1 MFMRIVGIIAEYN
14 PFHNGHAY
22 QIQRAKELAG
32 ADFSVIVMSP
42 DFVQRGEPALL
53 DKYSRTR
60 MALLGGADLV
70 LELPVCYATG
80 SAEYFAEGGTA
91 LLERLGCVNALSF
104 GCETA
109 DSACFSRLADFLL
122 EEPAEYR
129 LLLRSYQ
136 KTGMTFPKAREAALQ
151 ETFAEFP
158 VQTVLSGPNNILGLE
173 YTKALKKMGSPISIL
188 PVPRAGSGYHSLDF
202 DREFCSASAIRAKLT
217 SRPDQQEICAEEL
230 AAFLPKGSLSILTD
244 HLISSDFV
252 MMEQFSDLLHY
263 KLLSEADQ
271 GFCHYLDVTTDL
283 SDRIVRLLPRYS
295 SVSQFVPLLKTKQLT
310 EARIRRALL
319 HILLNITGPETEVF
333 RQKGT
338 VFYGRILGFRKTSVS
353 LMHAIKKNAS
363 VPLISKLA
371 DAKNILCGSALQM
384 ITQDVYASHIYRL
397 PSCSRDGKQMQNEYT
412 CSPVIL

>member
-1 MFMRIVGIIAEYN
+1 MKTVGIIAEYN

-22 QIQRAKELAG
+22 QIKRAKELAG
-32 ADFSVIVMSP
+32 ADFAVIVMSP

-70 LELPVCYATG
+70 IELPVCYATG
-80 SAEYFAEGGTA
+80 SAEYFAEGSTA
-91 LLERLGCVNALSF
+91 LLEQLGCVDVLSF

-122 EEPAEYR
+122 EAPEEYR

-136 KTGMTFPKAREAALQ
+136 KTGMTFPKAREAALL
-151 ETFAEFP
+151 ETFADELP
-158 VQTVLSGPNNILGLE
+158 DQAILSSPNNILGLE
-173 YTKALKKMGSPISIL
+173 YTKALKKMRSPISIL
-188 PVPRAGSGYHSLDF
+188 PVPRAGSGYHSLDL

-217 SRPDQQEICAEEL
+217 SCPGQQEICVDEL
-230 AAFLPKGSLSILTD
+230 AAFLPEACLNILKD
-244 HLISSDFV
+244 RLLSSDFV
-252 MMEQFSDLLHY
+252 MMEQFSALLHY
-263 KLLSEADQ
+263 KLLSEAGQ
-271 GFCHYLDVTTDL
+271 GFCHYLDVTSDL
-283 SDRIVRLLPRYS
+283 SDRILRLLPRYS
-295 SVSQFVPLLKTKQLT
+295 SVSQFVSLLKTKQLT

-319 HILLNITGPETEVF
+319 HILLNVAGPETEVF
-333 RQKGT
+333 RQQGT
-338 VFYGRILGFRKTSVS
+338 IFYGRILGFRKTSVS

-384 ITQDVYASHIYRL
+384 LTQDVYASHIYRL
-397 PSCSRDGKQMQNEYT
+397 PACSRNGKQMQNEYT